1 MDGRLPRAGRLAWT
15 VVTGFV
21 VMSLVLGLAVLPAAV
36 FWAWHLAWDLSP
48 AWLRIVV
55 VSMSFVPAYLIF
67 AISLMALS
75 ALATRLLRWRTP
87 EDAELAIRDLE
98 WPLLRWVRYLVMIHV
113 ARLFAGMILRSTP
126 MWTWYHRWN
135 GARVGRGVWIN
146 SISLMD
152 HNLLEFGDRVVI
164 GSDAHVSGHM
174 VEGGVVKTGR
184 IRLGNDVTVGVN
196 AVVGIGVEVGEGAQ
210 IGALTIVPKGRR
222 IEAGTVWTG
231 RSAPNP

>member
-1 MDGRLPRAGRLAWT
+1 MDGRLSRTGRVAWT
-15 VVTGFV
+15 VVTGFFV
-21 VMSLVLGLAVLPAAV
+21 ESLVLGLSVLPAAI
-36 FWAWHLAWDLSP
+36 FWTWHLEWNLSP

-55 VSMSFVPAYLIF
+55 ASMSFVPAYLIF
-67 AISLMALS
+67 AVALMALS
-75 ALATRLLRWRTP
+75 ALSTRLLGWRTP
-87 EDAELAIRDLE
+87 ADVELRVRDLE
-98 WPLLRWVRYLVMIHV
+98 WPLLDWVRYLVSTHV
-113 ARLFAGMILRSTP
+113 VRLFAGMILRSTP

-135 GARVGRGVWIN
+135 GARIGRGVWIN

-184 IRLGNDVTVGVN
+184 IRLGDDVTVGVN

-222 IEAGTVWTG
+222 VEAGSVWRG
-231 RSAPNP
+231 RTTPNP